1 MYKGACLAT
10 YARVRNERTSAG
22 CRLLTGSM
30 FMQFFEAVSAEAAC
44 SVRANK
50 HSPCFARMAVVSGLQ
65 EGLGESRFLTVSASL
80 SLLVPQTR

>member
-30 FMQFFEAVSAEAAC
+30 FMQFFEAVSAE
-44 SVRANK
+44 
-50 HSPCFARMAVVSGLQ
+50 
-65 EGLGESRFLTVSASL
+65 SASSVIVL
-80 SLLVPQTR
+80 AVQANRY